1 MDNKSS
7 MKRTC
12 HCGSLVTQTP
22 GKGAAKKYCS
32 PECAALVKVAQSVQ
46 HQATYYQK
54 TKKAKR
60 RADRQ
65 DPTSAYTVRERA
77 RDKVRGTGRSSA
89 RQAIY
94 NAGDLTPAQW
104 SAIVEAHDDLCHYCD
119 APAKHL
125 DHVHPISRGG
135 QHTASNVVPAC
146 TPCNLS
152 KGSKLISEWVAWN
165 AQ

>member
-1 MDNKSS
+1 MDNKPS

-60 RADRQ
+60 R
-65 DPTSAYTVRERA
+65 
-77 RDKVRGTGRSSA
+77 
-89 RQAIY
+89 
-94 NAGDLTPAQW
+94 DLTPAQW
-104 SAIVEAHDDLCHYCD
+104 STIVKAHDDLCHYCD